1 MFNQNLLNMKNI
13 FLLLLGLSLGIQ
25 LQAQIKRVALSPL
38 QVLKQSIADT
48 DVTITYSR
56 PAMRDRKIFGGLVPY
71 NEKWRTG
78 ANRNSVIE
86 FSRDVMVGD
95 SLLKAGSYAIITVPS
110 EKQWEIMFYEDISS
124 WEVPDPWDEELVAVS
139 QRISSEKLSSQ
150 VQSMTFVIEDVTYES
165 CVLSLLWE
173 ETKVSIPIQILT
185 EEQMMQDINKV
196 LSGPAASDYYTA
208 ALYREGTGVDIEQA
222 LVWIDKAIELREP
235 DSYWD
240 YLLKS
245 KILVKLRRYETA
257 KEIAQKGLEIANDY
271 GYKYGIKLMKEQVA
285 VTQAY

>member
-1 MFNQNLLNMKNI
+1 MKNI

-245 KILVKLRRYETA
+245 KILVNLRRYETA
-257 KEIAQKGLEIANDY
+257 KEITQKGLEIANDY